1 MTRKIHNINFGAN
14 NGMGAKQLFIQRALY
29 DRMYPR
35 YSADLM
41 PGPINF
47 RSTRH
52 NKYGR
57 ISRFKDYIFPDHTK
71 MKQIAGPLD
80 NNVHALN
87 FVVDAYQDFAKYT
100 RLMRRTKF
108 VPDGVFST
116 TWGAV
121 NGVRDTAYLYDNYL
135 NSMKDSFINTYLDD
149 TNSHKEITSFESF
162 MDIFF
167 NLYLTNLIDRMPIT
181 KTGMLNSK
189 YVDPMVSGLC
199 IEIDGANHGDDKV
212 KFNKYI
218 NNVNYPLYALSAAKF
233 GFLVDK
239 HAPWRLVANLS
250 SPLLRPYIEKNLRI
264 PLSSQF
270 TTEGAYGHWHTYEI
284 DNDGNGHTTEF
295 FEDPSKSGLILPHSH
310 DVRDFVVGGA
320 PNNKAGV
327 YANIPNHPHEIK
339 YDSYGEFNEDD
350 VYDYFFVPSY
360 IFDIENLKIFM
371 RNMYNEYISNYPVTV
386 KPTIYSNKN
395 YRVGASEGNPM
406 FEMRTINRIITRIPT
421 SMNDYESQYG
431 DLFWI
436 RLYFLLRLREL
447 KVRPNESKI
456 RANLKNLSNI
466 YSSVDKAA
474 ALRYIQTYLKQ
485 FY

>member
-1 MTRKIHNINFGAN
+1 MTTRIHNINFGAN
-14 NGMGAKQLFIQRALY
+14 NGMGTKRLFIERAMY

-35 YSADLM
+35 YSDTLM

-57 ISRFKDYIFPDHTK
+57 ISRFKDYIFPDDTK

-80 NNVHALN
+80 NNVYALN
-87 FVVDAYQDFAKYT
+87 FVVDAYQDFAKYV

-108 VPDGVFST
+108 LPDSVFSQ

-121 NGVRDTAYLYDNYL
+121 NGVTDTAYMYDVYL
-135 NSMKDSFINTYLDD
+135 KGLKSSFLNAYLDESD
-149 TNSHKEITSFESF
+149 SHKHITNFESF
-162 MDIFF
+162 LNVFF
-167 NLYLTNLIDRMPIT
+167 NFYMTDLIERMPIT
-181 KTGMLNSK
+181 KTGMLSSK
-189 YVDPMVSGLC
+189 YSDPMGSGLC
-199 IEIDGANHGDDKV
+199 IEIDGAAHDDDKV
-212 KFNKYI
+212 KFNQYI
-218 NNVNYPLYALSAAKF
+218 NNKNFPLYALSAAKF
-233 GFLVDK
+233 GFLIDK
-239 HAPWRLVANLS
+239 HAPWRLVANLN

-284 DNDGNGHTTEF
+284 DDNGYGVTTDF
-295 FEDPSKSGLILPHSH
+295 YEDPTKSGLILPHSH
-310 DVRDFVVGGA
+310 DIRDFVVNGH
-320 PNNKAGV
+320 PNNQAGF
-327 YANIPNHPHEIK
+327 YADIPSHPHEIK
-339 YDSYGEFNEDD
+339 YDSYGEFNVDD

-360 IFDIENLKIFM
+360 IFDIENLKTFM
-371 RNMYNEYISNYPVTV
+371 MNMYNEYVSNYPVIA
-386 KPTIYSNKN
+386 KPTVYSNKN
-395 YRVGASEGNPM
+395 YRAGANEGNPM
-406 FEMRTINRIITRIPT
+406 FEMRTISRLITRIPT
-421 SMNDYESQYG
+421 SMADYQSQYG
-431 DLFWI
+431 DLFWV

-466 YSSVDKAA
+466 YLSVDRDA

-485 FY
+485 YY